1 MAVAKKKQEGLSRRA
16 SGPLSKPVSTLTVGA
31 LEAALLA
38 EVPASDA
45 EGWDRTGMTVGDPA
59 RLVEGVAVAL
69 DPTVDA
75 VREAASRGAK
85 DRKSTRLNSS
95 HEFVS
100 RMPSSA

>member
-69 DPTVDA
+69 DPTA
-75 VREAASRGAK
+75 VSYTHLRGA
-85 DRKSTRLNSS
+85 RSAPR
-95 HEFVS
+95 S
-100 RMPSSA
+100 RSAAW